1 MGRCFHPGCLLI
13 PLGRI
18 DGRVS
23 SVFFEELSVTSISRG
38 DTLYSVK
45 PCLLPPCK
53 VQWRDLVVVIDMDM
67 VVDMDVVM
75 GAVVVSLTVGASR
88 KLWESWHHLHEIQ
101 RTGLSWNMM

>member
-1 MGRCFHPGCLLI
+1 MFL
-13 PLGRI
+13 
-18 DGRVS
+18 RVLEHTLK
-23 SVFFEELSVTSISRG
+23 FFTHFGYNTVKI
-38 DTLYSVK
+38 YSVK

-75 GAVVVSLTVGASR
+75 GVVVVSLTVGASR